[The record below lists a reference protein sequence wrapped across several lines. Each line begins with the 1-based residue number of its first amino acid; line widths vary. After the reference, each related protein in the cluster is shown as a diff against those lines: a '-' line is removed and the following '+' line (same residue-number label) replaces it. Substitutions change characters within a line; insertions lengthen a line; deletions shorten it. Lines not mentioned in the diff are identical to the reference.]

1 MEYKIKFN
9 YLALAL
15 IIILFLTMGCN
26 TSIIPDAPSP
36 SDEIGGDSINPTAGI
51 IIIDG
56 GADNTKDCTPPLAIF
71 SEGAA
76 QMSFSG
82 DGESWTEWI
91 DYNTSYEEF
100 NIANGLNGTIFDSGT
115 KYVYVRFKDQEED
128 ILFSPDELAFD
139 AIKYEMGELYSIK
152 ISPQKV
158 AMPVGGNYKFT
169 LHGYDLK
176 LNEVPLDNS
185 KVTWTKQCAVGKL
198 SPTTGL
204 STTYTAPTIAGE
216 RNITAYYNNLQT
228 GAVVIILS
236 LSLIHIS
243 E

>member
-36 SDEIGGDSINPTAGI
+36 SDEISGDSINPTAGNI
-51 IIIDG
+51 IIAG
-56 GADNTKDCTPPLAIF
+56 GAVITKDCTPPLAIF

-91 DYNTSYEEF
+91 DYDTSYEEF

-139 AIKYEMGELYSIK
+139 AIEYEMGELYSIK
-152 ISPQKV
+152 ISPPEV
-158 AMPVGGNYKFT
+158 TMPVGGNYKFN

-176 LNEVPLDNS
+176 SNEVPLDNL
-185 KVTWTKQCAVGKL
+185 KVTWTKPCGVGNL

-204 STTYTAPTIAGE
+204 STTYTAPFIAGE

-236 LSLIHIS
+236 DD
-243 E
+243 

>member
-9 YLALAL
+9 YLALTL

-26 TSIIPDAPSP
+26 ISIMPDAPSP
-36 SDEIGGDSINPTAGI
+36 SDEIGGDSIGPTAGI
-51 IIIDG
+51 IIIAG
-56 GADNTKDCTPPLAIF
+56 GSDITKDCTPPMAIF
-71 SEGAA
+71 SEGAT
-76 QMSFSG
+76 QMSYSG

-91 DYNTSYEEF
+91 DYDTSYEEF
-100 NIANGLNGTIFDSGT
+100 NIANGLNGTIFGSGT
-115 KYVYVRFKDQEED
+115 KYVYVRFKDQED

-139 AIKYEMGELYSIK
+139 AIEYEMGELYSIK

-158 AMPVGGNYKFT
+158 TIPVGGCSTFT
-169 LHGYDLK
+169 VHGYDLK

-185 KVTWTKQCAVGKL
+185 KVTWTKPCAVGNL

-204 STTYTAPTIAGE
+204 STTYTAPSIAGE

-228 GAVVIILS
+228 GAVAIVLS
-236 LSLIHIS
+236 DD
-243 E
+243 